1 MIKRLLVILIGVII
15 ADIAFSQVERAPVM
29 RTRKNSTGSDF
40 SRRRLNLIEGTNVTI
55 TMTDDP
61 TNNEIDVTLA
71 ASGSGSG
78 VTVYPATATAS
89 FPFGMTLSTFS
100 ASASNSTSSSFTVTG
115 IDGLG
120 VSFGVVAGS
129 VTVNNLTASRPVL
142 TDSAKQLSS
151 GQIDLANTNHITGNL
166 PVTNLNSGTN
176 ASASTFWRGDATWA
190 IPKSTVTLQFYSSK
204 LDANETNFAPIE
216 STSTANTIYLVRAFD
231 DTTREYASGFFTV
244 PSNLDTSGTI
254 TIRTN
259 GRPRTAASANIEL
272 TLEHLP
278 RSDSESIGGTWL
290 TSNSGNLAVD
300 TTQGDLDQMSWTMS
314 VSSSTWVANDAV
326 FFAISRNPDA
336 GSDLTGDYLLLSVSL
351 DIPVQ

>member
-71 ASGSGSG
+71 ASGSGGGGSSSLAVTTGTSSG
-78 VTVYPATATAS
+78 FTGAAVSSPTAVLVFDQATTN
-89 FPFGMTLSTFS
+89 GQLL
-100 ASASNSTSSSFTVTG
+100 ASNTYFFTLNPSSVTLLGPSINLASIEVTG
-115 IDGLG
+115 D
-120 VSFGVVAGS
+120 
-129 VTVNNLTASRPVL
+129 
-142 TDSAKQLSS
+142 
-151 GQIDLANTNHITGNL
+151 L
-166 PVTNLNSGTN
+166 PVTNLNSGTS